1 MSSKKVSVKS
11 ALIVLMCFLF
21 FEFIPSGVFSQNKRI
36 KSKNTVLKPAQGI
49 KKTLDNASPV
59 NMDTL
64 YSNFVAPPLE
74 YKPRPLWFWNNTT
87 VTSAGILDQ
96 MQKCRDN
103 SGYGG
108 FGILPFGA
116 NFSPKYL
123 EESYFTL
130 YGVALKKAKELGMKL
145 RIYDEY
151 GFPSGS
157 AGASN
162 GDGIPRFMNKFP
174 DATIKR
180 LDKVEQLITGPKS
193 YSRQIPS
200 GTLMSVVAMDTL
212 TKQCVDLTKSVA
224 GGTITWNVPAGNWR
238 IMIFDCVKDGDPNLD
253 YLDPDAADKFIG
265 MVHQAYY
272 DRFKEYF
279 GNTIDGVFYDEPT
292 MYRAAGRIWT
302 PKFNEKFEA
311 LYGFSPTLYYP
322 ALWYDIGPNTQAA
335 RNFLFGFRTEL
346 YASGFM
352 KRTQDWCDAHGG
364 ITATGHQ
371 DNEDMKNPVSISGDI
386 MKCYKYQNIPGID
399 KISGGAER
407 PAEKYYKLISS
418 AANNWDKPLV
428 MSETYGDMGNLSWDQ
443 LYSVAMEQY
452 TKGINMLIP
461 HAVWYNTGNV
471 TFLPELSY
479 RNSLYSAGLPDFTKF
494 IGRLNVL
501 LQNDG
506 RHVADIGVLYP
517 IASLQGSHY
526 LDGPLGFYAGGV
538 SMPEDNYSDLGEM
551 LSTDICRDFTWI
563 HPDIL
568 DERCT
573 LAGNTMKLNNAV
585 NFEDYKVIIVPGH
598 KTIRLSNLEKIK
610 QFYDNGGKVIFTGT
624 LPTKSAEFG
633 HDSDVTTIIAQLF
646 PSVNKGVSVTA
657 SSQWAGGGYD
667 AVNAA
672 DGSFTTRW
680 NAADKSVGKQWVE
693 IDFGRTLNFN
703 KTITAEAFN
712 RTTSYNIQYWN
723 DNSWITCVTGTSIG
737 TSRKDSFATV
747 SASKV
752 RLLINSIT
760 AESASIYEFEVHL
773 NNGPNLVTADSLT
786 LKHNLAG
793 GSAVYMKTPK
803 VESMR
808 NALDSLMTPYDVKFE
823 NDTKVR
829 YIHKVRDS
837 LSIYYFANT
846 TAASMNTY
854 ARLRGKMIPEMMDP
868 RSGTITTPQY
878 TYVTEGGEDIT
889 RIKITLPAYRSCFII
904 SSAKALVSGT
914 SNPAAKVDFDI
925 YPNPTDKLLTIQFG
939 STLYK
944 KVNIIDMSGRIIQSH
959 VIQDQTQNMK
969 IDVSNL
975 KKGAYFVSLLGVNYS
990 NGKMICK

>member
-1 MSSKKVSVKS
+1 MFVKKAISKSILSVLLCS
-11 ALIVLMCFLF
+11 LF
-21 FEFIPSGVFSQNKRI
+21 CVFIPDRVQSQNTRNQHKSTVMKSTQGII
-36 KSKNTVLKPAQGI
+36 KSS
-49 KKTLDNASPV
+49 DNSTPV

-64 YSNFVAPPLE
+64 YSNFTTPPLE

-87 VTSAGILDQ
+87 VTGAGVLDQ

-116 NFSPKYL
+116 GFTPKYL
-123 EESYFTL
+123 QENYFTL
-130 YGVALKKAKELGMKL
+130 YGIALKKAKELGMKL

-162 GDGIPRFMNKFP
+162 GDGIPRFMNKYP

-180 LDKVEQLITGPKS
+180 LDKIEQLITGPKA
-193 YSRQIPS
+193 YTRQIPS
-200 GTLMSVVAMDTL
+200 GTLMSIVAMDTL
-212 TKQCVDLTKSVA
+212 TKQCVDLTNSVA
-224 GGTITWNVPAGNWR
+224 RGAITWNVPAGTWR
-238 IMIFDCVKDGDPNLD
+238 MMIFVCVKDGDPNLD
-253 YLDPDAADKFIG
+253 YLDPDAADKYIG

-279 GNTIDGVFYDEPT
+279 GTTIDGVFYDEPT
-292 MYRAAGRIWT
+292 MYRAGGRIWT
-302 PKFNEKFEA
+302 PKFNEKF
-311 LYGFSPTLYYP
+311 LVQYGFSPTLYYP
-322 ALWYDIGPNTQAA
+322 ALWYDIGPQTQAA

-346 YASGFM
+346 YAAGFM

-364 ITATGHQ
+364 ISATGHQ
-371 DNEDMKNPVSISGDI
+371 DNEDTKNPVSISGDI

-399 KISGGAER
+399 KISGGADR
-407 PAEKYYKLISS
+407 PAEKYYKLVSS
-418 AANNWDKPLV
+418 SANNWDKPLV
-428 MSETYGDMGNLSWDQ
+428 MSETYGDMGNISWDQ

-461 HAVWYNTGNV
+461 HAVWYNPGNV

-479 RNSLYSAGLPDFTKF
+479 RNTLYSAGLPGFTSF
-494 IGRLNVL
+494 LGRLNVM
-501 LQNDG
+501 LQNPG

-517 IASLQGSHY
+517 IVSLQGSHY

-551 LSTDICRDFTWI
+551 LSSDIYRDFTWL

-573 LAGNTMKLNNAV
+573 PSGNTMKLNNAV

-598 KTIRLSNLEKIK
+598 KTIRLSNLQKVK
-610 QFYDNGGKVIFTGT
+610 QLYDNGGKVIFTGT

-633 HDSDVTTIIAQLF
+633 RDSDVTAIIAQLF
-646 PSVNKGVSVTA
+646 PTVAKGVSVSA

-672 DGSFTTRW
+672 DGSLTTRW
-680 NAADKSVGKQWVE
+680 NAADKSTGKQWVE
-693 IDFGRTLNFN
+693 VDFGRPLNFN
-703 KTITAEAFN
+703 KTVTAEAFN

-723 DNSWITCVTGTSIG
+723 DASWVTCVTGTTIG
-737 TSRKDSFATV
+737 ASKKDSFATV

-760 AESASIYEFEVHL
+760 AESASIFEFEVHL
-773 NNGPNLVTADSLT
+773 NNGPNLVTSDL
-786 LKHNLAG
+786 LYMKHNPAG
-793 GSAVYMKTPK
+793 GTAVYMRTPK
-803 VESMR
+803 VESLR
-808 NALDSLMTPYDVKFE
+808 NALDSLVTTYDVTFE
-823 NDTKVR
+823 KNTKVR

-837 LSIYYFANT
+837 LSVYYFANT
-846 TAASMNTY
+846 TASSIDTY
-854 ARLRGKMIPEMMDP
+854 ARLRGKIIPEMMDP
-868 RSGTITTPQY
+868 RTGAITPAQY

-889 RIKITLPAYRSCFII
+889 RIKITLPAYRSCFVI
-904 SSAKALVSGT
+904 SPAKKLVSGIYD
-914 SNPAAKVDFDI
+914 PATNDNFNV

-944 KVNIIDMSGRIIQSH
+944 KGTIVDMSGRIIKSFS
-959 VIQDQTQNMK
+959 IQDQSQNVK

-975 KKGAYFVSLLGVNYS
+975 KKGAYFVSLSGEKCS
-990 NGKMICK
+990 NGRMFYK

>member
-1 MSSKKVSVKS
+1 MLLKKATFQSV
-11 ALIVLMCFLF
+11 LIVLMCSLF
-21 FEFIPSGVFSQNKRI
+21 FEFIPAVAQSQNTRI
-36 KSKNTVLKPAQGI
+36 KTQNSVLKPANSRKI
-49 KKTLDNASPV
+49 SSDISTPV
-59 NMDTL
+59 NRDTL
-64 YSNFVAPPLE
+64 YSNFTTPPLE

-87 VTSAGILDQ
+87 VTSAGVLDQ

-116 NFSPKYL
+116 SFTPKYL
-123 EESYFTL
+123 EESYFNI
-130 YGVALKKAKELGMKL
+130 YAVALKKAKELGMKL
-145 RIYDEY
+145 CIYDEY

-162 GDGIPRFMNKFP
+162 GDGIPRFMNKYP

-180 LDKVEQLITGPKS
+180 LDKIDQMITGPKS
-193 YSRQIPS
+193 FTKQIPA
-200 GTLMSVVAMDTL
+200 GTLMSIVAMDTL
-212 TKQCVDLTKSVA
+212 TKQCVDLTNSAA
-224 GGTITWNVPAGNWR
+224 GGSITWNVPAGNWR
-238 IMIFDCVKDGDPNLD
+238 IMIFVCVKDGDPNLD

-265 MVHQAYY
+265 MVHQEYY

-302 PKFNEKFEA
+302 PKFNEKFQTM
-311 LYGFSPTLYYP
+311 YGFSPTLYYP
-322 ALWYDIGPNTQAA
+322 ALWYDIGPQTQAA

-346 YASGFM
+346 YAGGFM

-364 ITATGHQ
+364 ISATGHQ

-399 KISGGAER
+399 KISGGADR
-407 PAEKYYKLISS
+407 PAEKYYKLVSS
-418 AANNWDKPLV
+418 SANNWDKPLV
-428 MSETYGDMGNLSWDQ
+428 MSETYGDMGNISWDQ

-479 RNSLYSAGLPDFTKF
+479 RNTLYSAGLPEFTSF
-494 IGRLNVL
+494 IGRLNVM
-501 LQNDG
+501 LQNPG

-517 IASLQGSHY
+517 IVSLQGSHY

-538 SMPEDNYSDLGEM
+538 SMPEDNYSDIGEM
-551 LSTDICRDFTWI
+551 LSSDVCRDFTWI

-573 LAGNTMKLNNAV
+573 LDGNTMKLNNAV

-598 KTIRLSNLEKIK
+598 KTIRLSNLQKIK
-610 QFYDNGGKVIFTGT
+610 QLYDNGGKVIFTGT

-633 HDSDVTTIIAQLF
+633 RDSDVTAIIAQLF
-646 PSVNKGVSVTA
+646 PNVAKGVSVSA
-657 SSQWAGGGYD
+657 STQWAGGGYD
-667 AVNAA
+667 AINAA
-672 DGSFTTRW
+672 DGSLTTRW

-693 IDFGRTLNFN
+693 VDFGCIRNFN
-703 KTITAEAFN
+703 KTVTTEAFN

-723 DNSWITCVTGTSIG
+723 DTSWINCVTGTTLGVSK
-737 TSRKDSFATV
+737 KDSFATV

-773 NNGPNLVTADSLT
+773 NNGPNLVTADSLY
-786 LKHNLAG
+786 LKHNSAG

-808 NALDSLMTPYDVKFE
+808 NALDSLITTYDVKFE

-837 LSIYYFANT
+837 LSVYYFANT
-846 TAASMNTY
+846 TAASMSTY

-868 RSGTITTPQY
+868 RTGAITAAQY

-889 RIKITLPAYRSCFII
+889 RIKITLPAYRSCFVI
-904 SSAKALVSGT
+904 SPAKELTSGMKD
-914 SNPAAKVDFDI
+914 PASKDHFDV
-925 YPNPTDKLLTIQFG
+925 YPNPADKLLTIQFG
-939 STLYK
+939 SVPYT
-944 KVNIIDMSGRIIQSH
+944 KVNIIDMSGKIINSYA
-959 VIQDQTQNMK
+959 IQDQTQNMK

-975 KKGAYFVSLLGVNYS
+975 KKGAYFVSLSGDNCS
-990 NGKMICK
+990 NGKMFYK